1 MASGSKMEI
10 ELVEGSSIAVIGG
23 GPAGSFFTYYAL
35 DFASRLDLNIEIDVY
50 EAKNFTKIGSGGC
63 NHCGGIISESL
74 VQKLSTDGIIIP
86 SDIIQKTINS
96 YTLHVEQGDAII
108 QTPSNEHRIA
118 SVFRGCGPKGCTD
131 TSKRSF
137 DHFLLGLCA
146 EKGANVI
153 MEKVSALERVEDGI
167 IVKSKKAE
175 DKKYDLVVGGVGLG
189 KQALTMFKNVCPEFV
204 PPKVT
209 RTYISEFFLKKEEVN
224 TYFGESMHVF
234 LLDLP
239 NITFGALIPK
249 EDYVTL
255 VLLGK
260 DVDQDVVEKF
270 ISSEQVKGRFP
281 KDIELK
287 DAAPCKCYPQINI
300 KHAYH
305 PYDDRVVLI
314 GDSASS
320 KLYKNGIGA
329 AYITGRAAAKT
340 AIFKGISKKSFK
352 KLYAPVCHDLDLDN
366 QVGKFIFLVTKV
378 IQKSSFLKKGLLHLV
393 MKEQTSENSK
403 RLMSAAL
410 WDTFTGS
417 ASYRNILKRFLNP
430 VLLFDYSRSIFSS
443 TLTLGKQKYQIHQKA
458 IGHLY
463 KNGEMIIKQ
472 GSSGDCLYVI
482 QEGMVEVILEK
493 EQGEVK
499 IAELG
504 KTEFFG
510 EMGLFEKDVRS
521 CTVRALG
528 DAMVLTVDKKNF
540 YKSIQDDASLAY
552 RLLEKMSNRL
562 REANL
567 KIYSRNQDHADQ
579 VFYEKEKELQ

>member
-1 MASGSKMEI
+1 MASGSKMEF
-10 ELVEGSSIAVIGG
+10 ELVNGSSIAVIGG

-35 DFASRLDLNIEIDVY
+35 DFASRLDLDIRIDVY
-50 EAKNFTKIGSGGC
+50 EAKNFSKVGSGGC

-74 VQKLSTDGIIIP
+74 VQKLSTDGVIIP
-86 SDIIQKTINS
+86 SEIVQKTINS

-108 QTPSNEHRIA
+108 HTPSNEHRIA

-131 TSKRSF
+131 TSKRGF
-137 DHFLLGLCA
+137 DHFLLGLC
-146 EKGANVI
+146 EKKGANVI
-153 MEKVSALERVEDGI
+153 REKVSALERMEDGI
-167 IVKSKKAE
+167 IVKSRNSE
-175 DKKYDLVVGGVGLG
+175 NKKYDLVVGGVGLG
-189 KQALTMFKNVCPEFV
+189 KQALTMFKKICPEFI

-209 RTYISEFFLKKEEVN
+209 KAYISEFFLKKDEVSSHI
-224 TYFGESMHVF
+224 GESMHVF

-239 NITFGALIPK
+239 QITFGALIPK
-249 EDYVTL
+249 ENYVTL

-270 ISSEQVKGRFP
+270 ISSDQVKGLFP
-281 KDIELK
+281 KGIVLK
-287 DAAPCKCYPQINI
+287 DTAPCKCYPQINI
-300 KHAYH
+300 KHALH

-340 AIFKGISKKSFK
+340 AIFKGVSKKSFK
-352 KLYAPVCHDLDLDN
+352 KFYAPVCRDLDVDN
-366 QVGKFIFLVTKV
+366 LVGKFIFLVTRV

-393 MKEQTSENSK
+393 MKEQASKNSK
-403 RLMSAAL
+403 RLMSTAL

-417 ASYRNILKRFLNP
+417 AGYRNILRRFLNP
-430 VLLFDYSRSIFSS
+430 VLLFNYLRSISSS
-443 TLTLGKQKYQIHQKA
+443 TLTFRQSKHEMHQKA

-463 KNGEMIIKQ
+463 KNGEVIIKQ
-472 GSSGDCLYVI
+472 GTTGDCLFVI
-482 QEGMVEVILEK
+482 QEGKVEVIFEK

-540 YKSIQDDASLAY
+540 YKSIQEDASLAY

-562 REANL
+562 REANM
-567 KIYSRNQDHADQ
+567 KAYSRNLDQDSE
-579 VFYEKEKELQ
+579 VFLEKEKELQ